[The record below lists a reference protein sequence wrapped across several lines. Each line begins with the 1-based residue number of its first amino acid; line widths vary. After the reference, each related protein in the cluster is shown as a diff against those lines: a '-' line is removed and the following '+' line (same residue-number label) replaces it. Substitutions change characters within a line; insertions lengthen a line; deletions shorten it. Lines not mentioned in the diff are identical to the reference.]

1 MRDVP
6 WKDIFKVGASVAASE
21 FCEWVQVGIDVYI
34 PHRKYQVKPYSSP
47 WFSAASAAAIVHRN
61 HFFRLYQQNKSSEY
75 KVKFNSFL
83 EASKLAYANKTKD
96 SITSQ
101 KLSSQDF
108 RQIAKSILYKGNS
121 PLFNGLD
128 LLASASDK
136 AKLLAENFSLNSNL
150 DDSGISLPVFPS
162 KTNLK
167 LDNISITPKIV

>member
-1 MRDVP
+1 M
-6 WKDIFKVGASVAASE
+6 
-21 FCEWVQVGIDVYI
+21 
-34 PHRKYQVKPYSSP
+34 
-47 WFSAASAAAIVHRN
+47 
-61 HFFRLYQQNKSSEY
+61 YQQNKSSEY

-150 DDSGISLPVFPS
+150 DDSGISLPVFPT